1 MKNKGGGITINPQ
14 LSGRSPEY
22 IFNLFID
29 MSNISVFTMGTVG
42 IIFKLTLQDPAVFP
56 YVGFDH
62 DNFCRPIHTLIVKI
76 SLLEKG
82 EGFFYQYKNI
92 DKFLECVIPSE
103 FEAEIDIQK
112 EIVEKSIQY
121 LNPLSPSIVFSKLN
135 DIKSINTKL
144 ITHSDLTFF
153 INKRNNRSR
162 KIETLQITPTSVRVG
177 VIAMESME
185 NMNSVFNLLGI
196 HRHFNPRYRDAEKH
210 VPNKHMDIFNGDE
223 QKQLYIANYIYKLI
237 RLALLGY
244 AHGDFH
250 TANVLTYDNTAN
262 VLTYDNKIS
271 LIDFGRSIKLTAEQ
285 ISKVKELFEIF
296 IQIKTLNTLQ
306 LLVNF
311 IFQLNDP
318 IFEKKIGDDILL
330 NPGAGVYETSVIE
343 AARKRLDITV
353 GETYGWFINSDVLKK
368 VLSKIL
374 IIHESELRLKTS
386 TLSKI
391 TSFITQLSSST
402 TYPTQIVI
410 NPSTDFLNTLIG
422 NAEDI
427 NMFKN
432 IADDE
437 RQILQLELAD
447 QEILAEA
454 AEERQRLEAEAAEAE
469 RQRLEADI
477 HNKIFTNYIQKPPLV
492 SSINVEALHH
502 IASQYKF
509 SQYDLYKKLK
519 ELLIIST
526 NDRTQE
532 ITDLIYTIRYLQEKH
547 AQGMVLSGGAA
558 PVLTTEYSFNQLTQQ
573 SKKDPNKNDKQIQAK
588 IAEIK
593 QIQSDMAK
601 IFAEWRDTI
610 YDIYTN
616 PNDEE
621 RNAYYQEQTPFTI
634 LTHLMVCSG
643 LFGPLKSGKYIDVKE
658 EVNKE
663 LYDKLNSIAAA
674 FVTMNNGYLSMSNV
688 KIQLM
693 IEDAKT
699 STATVT
705 EEVKIEGP
713 TVEVTQYSD
722 PEKYLPE
729 NMIDRGE
736 GIAGFGGNKKYS
748 RRKRRRH
755 SKRQK
760 KYCRRKSNKRF
771 YSKKN
776 TKKRRNYF

>member
-1 MKNKGGGITINPQ
+1 
-14 LSGRSPEY
+14 
-22 IFNLFID
+22 
-29 MSNISVFTMGTVG
+29 
-42 IIFKLTLQDPAVFP
+42 
-56 YVGFDH
+56 
-62 DNFCRPIHTLIVKI
+62 
-76 SLLEKG
+76 
-82 EGFFYQYKNI
+82 
-92 DKFLECVIPSE
+92 
-103 FEAEIDIQK
+103 
-112 EIVEKSIQY
+112 
-121 LNPLSPSIVFSKLN
+121 
-135 DIKSINTKL
+135 
-144 ITHSDLTFF
+144 
-153 INKRNNRSR
+153 
-162 KIETLQITPTSVRVG
+162 
-177 VIAMESME
+177 
-185 NMNSVFNLLGI
+185 
-196 HRHFNPRYRDAEKH
+196 
-210 VPNKHMDIFNGDE
+210 
-223 QKQLYIANYIYKLI
+223 
-237 RLALLGY
+237 
-244 AHGDFH
+244 
-250 TANVLTYDNTAN
+250 
-262 VLTYDNKIS
+262 
-271 LIDFGRSIKLTAEQ
+271 
-285 ISKVKELFEIF
+285 
-296 IQIKTLNTLQ
+296 
-306 LLVNF
+306 
-311 IFQLNDP
+311 
-318 IFEKKIGDDILL
+318 
-330 NPGAGVYETSVIE
+330 
-343 AARKRLDITV
+343 
-353 GETYGWFINSDVLKK
+353 
-368 VLSKIL
+368 
-374 IIHESELRLKTS
+374 
-386 TLSKI
+386 
-391 TSFITQLSSST
+391 
-402 TYPTQIVI
+402 
-410 NPSTDFLNTLIG
+410 
-422 NAEDI
+422 
-427 NMFKN
+427 
-432 IADDE
+432 
-437 RQILQLELAD
+437 
-447 QEILAEA
+447 
-454 AEERQRLEAEAAEAE
+454 
-469 RQRLEADI
+469 
-477 HNKIFTNYIQKPPLV
+477 
-492 SSINVEALHH
+492 
-502 IASQYKF
+502 
-509 SQYDLYKKLK
+509 
-519 ELLIIST
+519 
-526 NDRTQE
+526 
-532 ITDLIYTIRYLQEKH
+532 
-547 AQGMVLSGGAA
+547 MVLSGGAA